1 MNKTRYLV
9 IHKHSNMALDEPT
22 IDTELHKHDIEFKEL
37 KDPSTDIDTIGLITT
52 EFPAEQV
59 ASILQQIKD
68 EGELCGG
75 EIQLYELHNHL
86 SLELQ
91 AP

>member
-22 IDTELHKHDIEFKEL
+22 IATELHKHDIRFKEL

-52 EFPAEQV
+52 ELPTEQV

-68 EGELCGG
+68 EGDLCGG
-75 EIQLYELHNHL
+75 EIQLYELHHHL
-86 SLELQ
+86 SFELQ